1 MAAVGISI
9 GDSNSYVAVSKV
21 CHPLLSCASS
31 LLLLSAKLNQDGKSS
46 VVANAGGDRSTPSV
60 VAMVAKGEVVLF
72 PLLVIL

>member
-21 CHPLLSCASS
+21 CHLLLPCASS
-31 LLLLSAKLNQDGKSS
+31 LLLLSAKLDQDGKSS

-60 VAMVAKGEVVLF
+60 VAMVAKGEVVEFLWIF
-72 PLLVIL
+72 IL